1 MAMGSSSFTC
11 AVIAGDS
18 TESSAKAD
26 STKPTAGSAGA
37 SISSSGVAQVT
48 GAMSAAAATSS
59 RLTLCRV
66 GGRVA
71 T

>member
-18 TESSAKAD
+18 TESSAK
-26 STKPTAGSAGA
+26 PTAGSAGA
-37 SISSSGVAQVT
+37 SISSSGVAQFT
-48 GAMSAAAATSS
+48 GAMSVAAATSS